1 MAFRVHF
8 SQEQSGEYLSI
19 LNLGEIK
26 KQVEN
31 KVSQMA
37 LRDLFTVLVVVI
49 VACLIGGI
57 FQLVYFGWPFNQY
70 LSWSAN
76 DLPAVRPGAIK
87 IQMNFGVHYFGDF
100 LQPLDWAKL
109 ANPWTFDSKYLA
121 QYPPFAIYILKP
133 FTLLPYRISALI
145 YLSLMIA
152 SSIFGIWLFTKKFIW
167 SNRVLI
173 VLIFGISSVPFL
185 MAFDRG
191 NLVGFFVLLFSLF
204 IYAIQTK
211 NKKLTWLA
219 LGLMISIKI
228 YPVLLVLVLLRLKQ
242 FKEAIFAVLFS
253 VVVTLLL
260 FALTPGVF
268 QATISQFIAAN
279 VGGMD
284 IQGERQI
291 RAFAQFIRLF
301 INAPDA
307 ILQSWDLARIANSY
321 FNFFRIGLLLVSTLL
336 AVTIPKLTLRGI
348 VLLSCIAMTTL
359 NSSQLGY
366 NWFWAPVF
374 VVWLIA
380 DHSIKVGENDVF
392 PTSSVWNTEKY
403 SVIAGIG
410 FCVLSIPTGLHVPGS
425 STPLTPYIG
434 LITSAIALLYLLN
447 ENRKI
452 NLRQRKPISV
462 N

>member
-1 MAFRVHF
+1 MAFRDHF
-8 SQEQSGEYLSI
+8 SQDQSGESLSI

-26 KQVEN
+26 KQIEI
-31 KVSQMA
+31 KVSQ
-37 LRDLFTVLVVVI
+37 LVVRDFVTILLIVLVVS
-49 VACLIGGI
+49 LIGGM
-57 FQLVYFGWPFNQY
+57 FQIVYLGWPFNQF
-70 LSWSAN
+70 LSAPAN

-100 LQPLDWAKL
+100 LQPLDWARQ
-109 ANPWTFDSKYLA
+109 ANPWTSDPKYLA

-204 IYAIQTK
+204 IYGIQT
-211 NKKLTWLA
+211 NKRLLTWIA

-253 VVVTLLL
+253 VFVTLLL
-260 FALTPGVF
+260 FALTPGSF
-268 QATISQFIAAN
+268 LETISQFVAAN
-279 VGGMD
+279 VGGLD

-291 RAFAQFIRLF
+291 RTFAQFTRLF

-336 AVTIPKLTLRGI
+336 IVTIPKLTLRGI

-380 DHSIKVGENDVF
+380 DHSIKVRENDVF
-392 PTSSVWNTEKY
+392 PTSSAWNTEKY
-403 SVIAGIG
+403 AVIAGIG

-425 STPLTPYIG
+425 STPLTPYLG
-434 LITSAIALLYLLN
+434 LLTSTVAMLYLLI

-452 NLRQRKPISV
+452 NLRLRKPISV
-462 N
+462 I